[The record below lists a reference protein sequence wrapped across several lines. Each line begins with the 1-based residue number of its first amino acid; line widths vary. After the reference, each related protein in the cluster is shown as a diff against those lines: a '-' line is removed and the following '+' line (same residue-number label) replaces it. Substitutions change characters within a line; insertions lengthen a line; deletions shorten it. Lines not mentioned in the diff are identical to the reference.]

1 MKRFYRIFL
10 LIIVFVFLST
20 YNPNKF
26 EVNLENNSTF
36 FKIEKIIISNN
47 LLINKDDIL
56 TKLNQV
62 YGKNIFL
69 IKRKDIEESLENI
82 IFLKKIEVKKKYPD
96 TITIKIF
103 ETKPLGILF
112 KDKKKYLLDSSSNL
126 IEIDEKMDFVELP
139 NIIGDDAENNII
151 NFLEQLE
158 INKFPTSNIKNFYYF
173 KIGRWDL
180 ELSDNRTIK
189 LPYNVSNSKIRK
201 SIELVNR
208 KDFQNYKI
216 IDLRVEG
223 KIIVE

>member
-20 YNPNKF
+20 YSPNKF

-62 YGKNIFL
+62 YGKNILL

-82 IFLKKIEVKKKYPD
+82 SFLKKIEVKKKYPD

-126 IEIDEKMDFVELP
+126 IEIDKKMDFVELP
-139 NIIGDDAENNII
+139 NIIGDDAEKNFI
-151 NFLEQLE
+151 NFLDQLK
-158 INKFPTSNIKNFYYF
+158 INEFPTNNIKNFYYF

-223 KIIVE
+223 KIIAE

>member
-20 YNPNKF
+20 YKPNKF
-26 EVNLENNSTF
+26 EVNLENNSAF

-69 IKRKDIEESLENI
+69 LKKKDIEESLDNI

-96 TITIKIF
+96 TIAIKIF
-103 ETKPLGILF
+103 ETKPLGVLF

-126 IEIDEKMDFVELP
+126 IVIDKKMDFVELP
-139 NIIGDDAENNII
+139 NIIGDDAEIFFI
-151 NFLEQLE
+151 NFLDQLKTNE
-158 INKFPTSNIKNFYYF
+158 FPTNNIKNFYYF

>member
-10 LIIVFVFLST
+10 LIIAFVFLST
-20 YNPNKF
+20 YSPNKF

-62 YGKNIFL
+62 YGNNIFL

-96 TITIKIF
+96 TIAIKIF

-112 KDKKKYLLDSSSNL
+112 KDKRKYLLDSSSNL
-126 IEIDEKMDFVELP
+126 IEIDKKMDFAELP
-139 NIIGDDAENNII
+139 NIIGDDAEK
-151 NFLEQLE
+151 NFISFLDQLKTNE
-158 INKFPTSNIKNFYYF
+158 FPTKNIKNFYYF

-180 ELSDNRTIK
+180 ELLDNRIIK
-189 LPYNVSNSKIRK
+189 LPYNASNNKIRK

-216 IDLRVEG
+216 IDLRVKG

>member
-20 YNPNKF
+20 YKPNKF

-126 IEIDEKMDFVELP
+126 IEIDKKMDFVELP
-139 NIIGDDAENNII
+139 NIIGDDAEIFFI
-151 NFLEQLE
+151 NFLDQLKTNE
-158 INKFPTSNIKNFYYF
+158 FPTNNIKNFYYF

-201 SIELVNR
+201 STELVNR
-208 KDFQNYKI
+208 KGFQNYKI